1 MFSGSRYYK
10 VYEKVEKTGR
20 RGNCADVQLS
30 STFQDSLINLL
41 EAFFLGK
48 LILLTK
54 SLQATLKSEKVGKD
68 TKRIRRQQQVTWV
81 SVVNMGKCGWILFYL
96 VYLNVFLFITVGLI
110 NISDLRASNLFVLVG
125 ALL

>member
-54 SLQATLKSEKVGKD
+54 SLQATLKSEKVEKD

-81 SVVNMGKCGWILFYL
+81 SVVKCGKH
-96 VYLNVFLFITVGLI
+96 G
-110 NISDLRASNLFVLVG
+110 
-125 ALL
+125 